1 MHGSPAMTR
10 VSRCSR
16 LAALSLCGVT
26 AISVFTGC
34 KARAASGE
42 SWSSWSTDSATTKVD
57 SAGGAVAPA
66 QTSPATPTTE
76 STRTASTASAR
87 PIVPRVEPA
96 LPRAYVDTRYVAPTG
111 RRIAVRRGESL
122 QKALDTAQPGDVIAL
137 DAGATFFGNFT
148 LPAKNGA
155 GWITVRSSA
164 PDRLLPPEGTRITP
178 SFSAA
183 MPKIVTPNIDPAL
196 RAAPGAHHYRIIGV
210 EFSVDPSVR
219 LNSGIVTLGEG
230 RAQRELNR
238 VPSAIILDRSYVH
251 GHPQLN
257 VRRCVALNS
266 AWSAVIDSYLSEC
279 HAKGFDSQ
287 AICGWNGPGPFKIV
301 NNYLEGAGEI
311 VMFGGADP
319 SIRNLTPSD
328 IEIRH
333 NHFSRP
339 PSWKGVW
346 TVKNLFEL
354 KHAQRVLVEGNVLE
368 NHWVDAQDGFAIVW
382 FSVNQQGNA
391 PWSVV
396 RDVTF
401 RYNKLRNASAGINIS
416 SGQPMA
422 PASRMKIVNNLF
434 EKINVEPFSGPG
446 RAFQVLGGL
455 DNVTIEHNTTFTNN
469 AVVVFDG
476 LPQRTNFNFSNNLTT
491 RGEYGIA
498 GSDVGEG
505 LKVLEYYLAPGYRAE
520 RNVFIGPGDDAGYP
534 AKNFYP
540 KTIAD
545 VGFVNV
551 AAGNYR
557 LSARSR
563 YRRAGADGRDPG
575 ANVDSIEAATKG
587 VVLP

>member
-1 MHGSPAMTR
+1 MSWCG
-10 VSRCSR
+10 V
-16 LAALSLCGVT
+16 AALSV
-26 AISVFTGC
+26 VTGC
-34 KARAASGE
+34 KARAASSE

-66 QTSPATPTTE
+66 QPAPAPAATE
-76 STRTASTASAR
+76 SARTNAAASPQPS
-87 PIVPRVEPA
+87 VPRVEPA
-96 LPRAYVDTRYVAPTG
+96 LPRAYVDTRYVPPTG
-111 RRIAVRRGESL
+111 RRIAVRRGGDL
-122 QKALDTAQPGDVIAL
+122 QQALEAAQPGDLILL
-137 DAGATFFGNFT
+137 DAGATFIGNFT
-148 LPAKNGA
+148 LPAKTGA

-164 PDRLLPPEGTRITP
+164 PDRLLPPEGTRLTP

-196 RAAPGAHHYRIIGV
+196 RTAQGAHHYRIIGV
-210 EFSVDPSVR
+210 EFSVDPSVK
-219 LNSGIVTLGEG
+219 LNYGIVTFGEG
-230 RAQRELNR
+230 PRPQRDLDR
-238 VPSAIILDRSYVH
+238 IPSGIILDRSYVH

-328 IEIRH
+328 IEIRR

-339 PSWKGVW
+339 TAWKGVW

-368 NHWVDAQDGFAIVW
+368 NHWVDAQGGFAIVW
-382 FSVNQQGNA
+382 FSVNQQGSA

-401 RYNKLRNASAGINIS
+401 RYNKLRNASAGINIA

-422 PASRMKIVNNLF
+422 PASRMKIVDNLL
-434 EKINVEPFSGPG
+434 EKINVAPFSGPG

-476 LPQRTNFNFSNNLTT
+476 LPQRTNFDFSNNLTT

-505 LKVLEYYLAPGYRAE
+505 LKALDYYLAPGYRAE
-520 RNVFIGPGDDAGYP
+520 RNVFIGPGNDVGYP
-534 AKNFYP
+534 AKNFFP

-575 ANVDSIEAATKG
+575 ANVDSIEAATRG